1 MSLLEAK
8 IEAQKILLHS
18 RKSAVFVGF
27 FAILSK
33 LFFLF
38 ALGISLYSL
47 KILPTLT
54 HFWENIY
61 FKIGFYILFSLAGVL
76 SMLLYALTDFSEKR
90 WFYENTR
97 LDPPAA
103 AFFKP
108 PQMRHIF
115 KIGFLFWL
123 RQLLR
128 TGCFLLYLAPFL
140 LGSVGLYYALRTA
153 DVPIRLLYITLG
165 ALVCILPICLF
176 YGFAAVQRYAFCD
189 GLLAEDPTLST
200 VEVLRLSRTL
210 AKASACSFAR
220 FKLHFAL
227 WQVTCVLILPLF
239 YVLPYYRQS
248 TACAVKT
255 AIDKNHL
262 SAEPQKPIVF
272 LLPARVT
279 A

>member
-18 RKSAVFVGF
+18 RKFAVFVSLCT
-27 FAILSK
+27 ILSK

-47 KILPTLT
+47 KILPTFTQLSK
-54 HFWENIY
+54 NIY
-61 FKIGFYILFSLAGVL
+61 LKIGFYILFALAGVF
-76 SMLLYALTDFSEKR
+76 SMLLYALTDFSEKQ

-97 LDPPAA
+97 AESSAA

-140 LGSVGLYYALRTA
+140 LGCGGLYYALRTA
-153 DVPIRLLYITLG
+153 DVPIRLLYIALG
-165 ALVCILPICLF
+165 ALCFVLPICLYF
-176 YGFAAVQRYAFCD
+176 GFAAVQRYAFCD
-189 GLLAEDPTLST
+189 GLLAEDPKLGT

-210 AKASACSFAR
+210 AKTSACSFAR
-220 FKLHFAL
+220 FKLRFAL
-227 WQVTCVLILPLF
+227 WQTVCILILPLF
-239 YVLPYYRQS
+239 YVRPYYRQS
-248 TACAVKT
+248 VACAVKT
-255 AIDKNHL
+255 EIDKNHL

>member
-1 MSLLEAK
+1 MILTKAK
-8 IEAQKILLHS
+8 IDAQRILLSS
-18 RKSAVFVGF
+18 RKTAVFVSLCTIVLKLL
-27 FAILSK
+27 FA
-33 LFFLF
+33 F

-47 KILPTLT
+47 KILPS
-54 HFWENIY
+54 FARIWENIY
-61 FKIGFYILFSLAGVL
+61 LKIGFTIFFALAGVF

-90 WFYENTR
+90 WFYKNTR
-97 LDPPAA
+97 TVAPAS

-140 LGSVGLYYALRTA
+140 LGCGGLYYALRTA
-153 DVPIRLLYITLG
+153 DVPIRLLYIALG
-165 ALVCILPICLF
+165 ALTCALPICLF

-189 GLLAEDPTLST
+189 GLLAEDPTLGT
-200 VEVLRLSRTL
+200 VEALRLSRTL

-220 FKLHFAL
+220 FKLRFAL
-227 WQVTCVLILPLF
+227 WQAVCVLILPLF

-248 TACAVKT
+248 VACAVQT

-262 SAEPQKPIVF
+262 STEPQKPIVF
-272 LLPARVT
+272 LLPASVT